1 METAIAKSLKQV
13 IDKVNSALKNSTKTN
28 RCTIVGASKTKP
40 LELLQQAYDA
50 GLRHFGENYVEEIVT
65 KSPKLPQDI
74 KWHYIG
80 HLQTNKIKQVLVP
93 NLYMLETIDSIKLA
107 TKVNKECQKLS
118 KKLKVLIQVKTST
131 EDSNNKYIQRLNLI
145 CFQKLKQAKSGVSA
159 EDVPALI
166 EFIMTQCSN
175 LEFSGLMTIGYKG
188 DENAFIVQQLLIKSD
203 LITIFLYQQLYD
215 LKIQICEKFN
225 LNKDE
230 IELSMGM
237 SQDFEKAIL
246 FGSTNVRI
254 GTTIFGAR
262 DYPMKSQCKEE
273 HIDVAETKQNEQ
285 KSEKKETEAQQ
296 EVKISE

>member
-13 IDKVNSALKNSTKTN
+13 MEKVNSAIKNSTKTN
-28 RCTIVGASKTKP
+28 RCTLVGASKTKP
-40 LELLQQAYDA
+40 IELLQQAYDA
-50 GLRHFGENYVEEIVT
+50 GLRHFGENYVDEIVT
-65 KSPKLPQDI
+65 KSPILPQDI

-80 HLQTNKIKQVLVP
+80 HLQSNKIKQVLVP
-93 NLYMLETIDSIKLA
+93 NLYMLETIDSIKQGKRLIILNQQFFITLIRLA

-131 EDSNNKYIQRLNLI
+131 EDT
-145 CFQKLKQAKSGVSA
+145 KSGVSA
-159 EDVPALI
+159 EDVPALV
-166 EFIMTQCSN
+166 EFIMTQCPN
-175 LEFSGLMTIGYKG
+175 LEFSGLMTIGYEG
-188 DENAFIVQQLLIKSD
+188 DENAFI
-203 LITIFLYQQLYD
+203 QLYD
-215 LKIQICEKFN
+215 LKIQICEKFK

-246 FGSTNVRI
+246 YGSTNVRV

-285 KSEKKETEAQQ
+285 KAENKQTEAQQ
-296 EVKISE
+296 EEKKSE

>member
-13 IDKVNSALKNSTKTN
+13 IDKVNSAIKNSTKTS

-50 GLRHFGENYVEEIVT
+50 GLRHFGENYVDEIVT
-65 KSPKLPQDI
+65 KAPKLPQDI

-131 EDSNNKYIQRLNLI
+131 EDT
-145 CFQKLKQAKSGVSA
+145 KSGVST
-159 EDVPALI
+159 EDAPALV
-166 EFIMTQCSN
+166 EFIMTQCPN
-175 LEFSGLMTIGYKG
+175 LEFSGLMTIGYEG
-188 DENAFIVQQLLIKSD
+188 DENAFI
-203 LITIFLYQQLYD
+203 QLYD
-215 LKIQICEKFN
+215 LKIEICEKFK

-246 FGSTNVRI
+246 YGSTNVRI

-262 DYPMKSQCKEE
+262 EYPMKAQCKEE

-285 KSEKKETEAQQ
+285 QSQKKETETQQ
-296 EVKISE
+296 EGKKSE